1 MNNGKKLLEFFIGT
15 ENVDHLYI
23 LILLV
28 ILDFITGICVAI
40 HQQRLSSKIG
50 FKGISLKVM
59 IFVVLSMCHVLDGY
73 LLGDGSTIQAMTIL
87 FYCANEVVS
96 ILENSVAIG
105 LPLPQ
110 KLKEVLL
117 SFKAKDK
124 GKDQLNYISTTDI
137 ELQILQRKIQY
148 ELFQVKLKLLCL
160 HQKNCGLFNK

>member
-1 MNNGKKLLEFFIGT
+1 MNNEKKLLEFFMGT
-15 ENVDHLYI
+15 ENADHLYI

-28 ILDFITGICVAI
+28 ILDYITGICVAI
-40 HQQRLSSKIG
+40 HQKRLSSKIG

>member
-1 MNNGKKLLEFFIGT
+1 MNNGNNLLEFFMGK
-15 ENVDHLYI
+15 ENADHLYI

-28 ILDFITGICVAI
+28 ILDYITGICVAI
-40 HQQRLSSKIG
+40 HQKRLSSKIG

-73 LLGDGSTIQAMTIL
+73 LIGDGSTIQAMTIL

-96 ILENSVAIG
+96 ILENSVAVG

-117 SFKAKDK
+117 SFKTKAK
-124 GKDQLNYISTTDI
+124 GKD
-137 ELQILQRKIQY
+137 
-148 ELFQVKLKLLCL
+148 
-160 HQKNCGLFNK
+160 

>member
-1 MNNGKKLLEFFIGT
+1 MNNEKKLLEFFMGT
-15 ENVDHLYI
+15 ENADHLYI

-28 ILDFITGICVAI
+28 ILDYITGICVAI
-40 HQQRLSSKIG
+40 HQKRLSSKIG

-117 SFKAKDK
+117 SFKAKNK

>member
-1 MNNGKKLLEFFIGT
+1 MNNEKNLLDFFMGT
-15 ENVDHLYI
+15 ENTDHLYI
-23 LILLV
+23 LISLV
-28 ILDFITGICVAI
+28 ILDYITGICVAV
-40 HQQRLSSKIG
+40 HQKRLSSKIG

-117 SFKAKDK
+117 NFKAKDK
-124 GKDQLNYISTTDI
+124 GKD
-137 ELQILQRKIQY
+137 
-148 ELFQVKLKLLCL
+148 
-160 HQKNCGLFNK
+160 

>member
-1 MNNGKKLLEFFIGT
+1 
-15 ENVDHLYI
+15 
-23 LILLV
+23 
-28 ILDFITGICVAI
+28 
-40 HQQRLSSKIG
+40 
-50 FKGISLKVM
+50 M

-117 SFKAKDK
+117 NFKAKDK
-124 GKDQLNYISTTDI
+124 GKDYLNYISNRYLTANAPKENI
-137 ELQILQRKIQY
+137 
-148 ELFQVKLKLLCL
+148 V
-160 HQKNCGLFNK
+160 

>member
-1 MNNGKKLLEFFIGT
+1 MNNEKKLLEFFMGT
-15 ENVDHLYI
+15 ENADHLYI

-28 ILDFITGICVAI
+28 ILDYITGICVAV
-40 HQQRLSSKIG
+40 HQKQLSSKIG

-73 LLGDGSTIQAMTIL
+73 LLGKGSTIQAMSIF

-96 ILENSVAIG
+96 ILENSVAVG

-117 SFKAKDK
+117 NFKARNKD
-124 GKDQLNYISTTDI
+124 
-137 ELQILQRKIQY
+137 E
-148 ELFQVKLKLLCL
+148 E
-160 HQKNCGLFNK
+160 

>member
-1 MNNGKKLLEFFIGT
+1 
-15 ENVDHLYI
+15 
-23 LILLV
+23 
-28 ILDFITGICVAI
+28 
-40 HQQRLSSKIG
+40 
-50 FKGISLKVM
+50 
-59 IFVVLSMCHVLDGY
+59 MCHVLDGY

-124 GKDQLNYISTTDI
+124 GKDYLNYISTTDI
-137 ELQILQRKIQY
+137 GLQILQRKI
-148 ELFQVKLKLLCL
+148 
-160 HQKNCGLFNK
+160 

>member
-28 ILDFITGICVAI
+28 ILDYITGICVAI
-40 HQQRLSSKIG
+40 HQKRLSSKIG

-59 IFVVLSMCHVLDGY
+59 IFVIISMCHVLDGY
-73 LLGDGSTIQAMTIL
+73 LLGKGSTIQAMSIF

-96 ILENSVAIG
+96 ILENSVAVG

-117 SFKAKDK
+117 NFKARNKD
-124 GKDQLNYISTTDI
+124 
-137 ELQILQRKIQY
+137 E
-148 ELFQVKLKLLCL
+148 E
-160 HQKNCGLFNK
+160 